1 MEDLEL
7 SYGFNKLISN
17 VLDNLYFPISN
28 PITDVEFTALIDGYE
43 TSIIYVK
50 KVTKGDEPDTDYWR
64 VMACLNTH
72 KTTLRMGRKQ
82 IDRVQTA
89 KEQNANFPTP

>member
-28 PITDVEFTALIDGYE
+28 PITDKEFTALIDGYE

-50 KVTKGDEPDTDYWR
+50 KVTKGVEPDIDYFR
-64 VMACLNTH
+64 VTACLTTH
-72 KTTLRMGRKQ
+72 KTALRMGRKQ

-89 KEQNANFPTP
+89 KEQNANLPTP

>member
-1 MEDLEL
+1 MEELDL
-7 SYGFNKLISN
+7 SYGFNKLISD

-28 PITDVEFTALIDGYE
+28 PITDKEFTALIDGYE
-43 TSIIYVK
+43 TSIICVK
-50 KVTKGDEPDTDYWR
+50 KVTKGDEPDIDYFR

-82 IDRVQTA
+82 INRVQTA
-89 KEQNANFPTP
+89 KEHNGNLPTP

>member
-7 SYGFNKLISN
+7 SYGFNKLISD

-28 PITDVEFTALIDGYE
+28 PITDKEFTALIDGYE
-43 TSIIYVK
+43 TSIICVK
-50 KVTKGDEPDTDYWR
+50 KVTKGVEPDIDYFR

-82 IDRVQTA
+82 INRVQTA
-89 KEQNANFPTP
+89 KEHNGNLPTP